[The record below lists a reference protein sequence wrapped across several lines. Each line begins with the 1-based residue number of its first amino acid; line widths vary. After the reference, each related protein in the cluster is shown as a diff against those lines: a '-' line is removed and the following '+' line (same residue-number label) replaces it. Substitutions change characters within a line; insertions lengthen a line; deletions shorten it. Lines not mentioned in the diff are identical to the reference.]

1 MNISRTIL
9 LLFFLNFIF
18 YSCKE
23 DNHICQ
29 NRIVIING
37 SDIEKEMD
45 LFKSS
50 GIQLFNIETLDSN
63 GNHKFIKKCD
73 TAILKVTY
81 RSFLYRN
88 YNPKIS
94 LSKFYHTNY
103 KLIRQRD
110 KYIIVTNDS
119 TELIGFSVWLKNN
132 NVKFKSSHG
141 RCFDNYEL
149 SANVLL
155 VYE

>member
-1 MNISRTIL
+1 
-9 LLFFLNFIF
+9 
-18 YSCKE
+18 
-23 DNHICQ
+23 
-29 NRIVIING
+29 
-37 SDIEKEMD
+37 MD

-63 GNHKFIKKCD
+63 GNHKFVKKCD